1 MLREGGGFSRW
12 ITVSAGQVFLA
23 GHETRWCMFCKKKR
37 LYEKKEKKSAGVA
50 IVGWHDD
57 HAGNI
62 QVMMWPRRRDGGAGQ
77 RMTKERRQK
86 RRNLNSDE

>member
-1 MLREGGGFSRW
+1 MKHDGVGFARRKDY
-12 ITVSAGQVFLA
+12 T
-23 GHETRWCMFCKKKR
+23 KKK
-37 LYEKKEKKSAGVA
+37 KKKSAGVA

-77 RMTKERRQK
+77 RMTKEWRQK